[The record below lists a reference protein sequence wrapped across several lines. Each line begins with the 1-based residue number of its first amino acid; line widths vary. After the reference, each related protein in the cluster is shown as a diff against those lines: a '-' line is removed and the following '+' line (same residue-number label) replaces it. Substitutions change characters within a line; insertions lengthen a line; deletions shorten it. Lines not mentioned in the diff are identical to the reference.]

1 MNTLMARQS
10 ILNANYEIY
19 GFEFLYR
26 GSRYDVS
33 KSNDAMGATSELLS
47 NLFTAIQNNEKT
59 NNLPAFINIDSSLI
73 ESPSFFPS
81 FSDNII
87 LEILEDVVASPQI
100 IARIRNLKQR
110 GFKFALDDFIFE
122 PDRFKFL
129 PYVDIVKIDIS
140 AIPFEN
146 IKKSLPILQPYSLI
160 LLAEKVETE
169 KEFEECL
176 KLGFDLFQGYFFDKP
191 ELVKG
196 VEVSPSKQVA
206 LNLITELLREDITI
220 NEISTLISCDPRL
233 VIKMLLLVNSSYFSF
248 SRKIENLREAIVMLG
263 IKAVQQW
270 VSLLLLASE
279 SKSPLEI
286 FRVLLSRAKALEAFA
301 EIRAIKNKDDYFYL
315 GLFSGLHALIGT
327 DLETLLEKI
336 NLNKELKAAL
346 KGEEN
351 SIGNKLLI
359 IKAIERF
366 DFNLDKFN
374 SKDVELLMQTYWQGI
389 EWADELMDKLIK
401 EM

>member
-1 MNTLMARQS
+1 MARQS

-169 KEFEECL
+169 P
-176 KLGFDLFQGYFFDKP
+176 Y
-191 ELVKG
+191 
-196 VEVSPSKQVA
+196 
-206 LNLITELLREDITI
+206 LNNANDE
-220 NEISTLISCDPRL
+220 
-233 VIKMLLLVNSSYFSF
+233 
-248 SRKIENLREAIVMLG
+248 
-263 IKAVQQW
+263 
-270 VSLLLLASE
+270 
-279 SKSPLEI
+279 
-286 FRVLLSRAKALEAFA
+286 
-301 EIRAIKNKDDYFYL
+301 
-315 GLFSGLHALIGT
+315 
-327 DLETLLEKI
+327 ETLTQYQQ
-336 NLNKELKAAL
+336 A
-346 KGEEN
+346 
-351 SIGNKLLI
+351 
-359 IKAIERF
+359 
-366 DFNLDKFN
+366 
-374 SKDVELLMQTYWQGI
+374 WQG
-389 EWADELMDKLIK
+389 AGGGYGKGYMSQGG
-401 EM
+401 

>member
-1 MNTLMARQS
+1 MARQS

-140 AIPFEN
+140 AISFEN

-374 SKDVELLMQTYWQGI
+374 PKDVELLMQTYWQGA

-401 EM
+401 EI

>member
-1 MNTLMARQS
+1 MARQS

-110 GFKFALDDFIFE
+110 GFKFALDDFMFE

>member
-1 MNTLMARQS
+1 MARQS

-233 VIKMLLLVNSSYFSF
+233 VIKMLLLVNSSFFSF

-401 EM
+401 EI

>member
-1 MNTLMARQS
+1 MARQS

-59 NNLPAFINIDSSLI
+59 NNLPAFINIDYSLI

-220 NEISTLISCDPRL
+220 NEISTLISCEPRL

>member
-1 MNTLMARQS
+1 MARQS

-233 VIKMLLLVNSSYFSF
+233 VIKILLLVNSSYFSF

>member
-1 MNTLMARQS
+1 MARQS

-233 VIKMLLLVNSSYFSF
+233 VIKMLLLVNSSYYSF

>member
-1 MNTLMARQS
+1 MARQS

>member
-1 MNTLMARQS
+1 MARQS

-26 GSRYDVS
+26 GNRYDVS

-47 NLFTAIQNNEKT
+47 NLFTAIQNNDKT
-59 NNLPAFINIDSSLI
+59 NNLPAFINIDSSFI

-122 PDRFKFL
+122 PDRLKFL

-140 AIPFEN
+140 AISFEN

-233 VIKMLLLVNSSYFSF
+233 VIKILLLVNSSYFSF

-279 SKSPLEI
+279 SESPLEI

-346 KGEEN
+346 TGEEN

-374 SKDVELLMQTYWQGI
+374 PKDVELLMQTYWQGA

-401 EM
+401 EI

>member
-1 MNTLMARQS
+1 
-10 ILNANYEIY
+10 
-19 GFEFLYR
+19 
-26 GSRYDVS
+26 
-33 KSNDAMGATSELLS
+33 
-47 NLFTAIQNNEKT
+47 
-59 NNLPAFINIDSSLI
+59 
-73 ESPSFFPS
+73 
-81 FSDNII
+81 
-87 LEILEDVVASPQI
+87 
-100 IARIRNLKQR
+100 
-110 GFKFALDDFIFE
+110 
-122 PDRFKFL
+122 
-129 PYVDIVKIDIS
+129 
-140 AIPFEN
+140 
-146 IKKSLPILQPYSLI
+146 
-160 LLAEKVETE
+160 
-169 KEFEECL
+169 
-176 KLGFDLFQGYFFDKP
+176 
-191 ELVKG
+191 
-196 VEVSPSKQVA
+196 
-206 LNLITELLREDITI
+206 
-220 NEISTLISCDPRL
+220 
-233 VIKMLLLVNSSYFSF
+233 
-248 SRKIENLREAIVMLG
+248 MLG

-279 SKSPLEI
+279 SESPLEI

-374 SKDVELLMQTYWQGI
+374 PKDVELLMQTYWQGA

-401 EM
+401 EI

>member
-1 MNTLMARQS
+1 MARQS

-33 KSNDAMGATSELLS
+33 KSNDAMGAKSELLS